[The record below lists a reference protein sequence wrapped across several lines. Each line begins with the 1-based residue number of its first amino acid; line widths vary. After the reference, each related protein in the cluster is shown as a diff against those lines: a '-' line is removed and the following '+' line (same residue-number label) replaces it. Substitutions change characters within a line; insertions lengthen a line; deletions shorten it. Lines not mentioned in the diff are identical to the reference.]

1 MNFIEPGLYHYL
13 ILAALLF
20 CLGLLAILTRRN
32 GIAILMG
39 IELILNA
46 ANINF
51 VAFSYYV
58 THTLGGHVFV
68 VFVILL
74 AAIEAA
80 VALAIVFAIYK
91 HFHSVEVPNVNI
103 MKG

>member
-1 MNFIEPGLYHYL
+1 VTLAPGLYHYL
-13 ILAALLF
+13 ILAAFLF
-20 CLGLLAILTRRN
+20 CLGLLAVLTRRN
-32 GIAILMG
+32 GIAVLMG

-46 ANINF
+46 ANLNF

-58 THTLGGHVFV
+58 THTLGGHIFV

-80 VALAIVFAIYK
+80 VALAIIFAIYR
-91 HFHSVEVPNVNI
+91 HFHSVDVPEAHT
-103 MKG
+103 MQG

>member
-1 MNFIEPGLYHYL
+1 MTLEPGLYHYL
-13 ILAALLF
+13 VIAAFLF
-20 CLGLLAILTRRN
+20 CLGLLAVLTRRN
-32 GIAILMG
+32 GIAVLMG

-51 VAFSYYV
+51 VAFSNYV
-58 THTLGGHVFV
+58 THNLGGHVFV

-80 VALAIVFAIYK
+80 VALAIVFAIYR
-91 HFHSVEVPNVNI
+91 HFQSIEVPDVHQ
-103 MKG
+103 MQG

>member
-1 MNFIEPGLYHYL
+1 MTLAPGLYHYL
-13 ILAALLF
+13 TIAAFLF
-20 CLGLLAILTRRN
+20 SLGLCAVLTRRN
-32 GIAILMG
+32 GIAVLMG

-58 THTLGGHVFV
+58 THSLGGHLFV

-80 VALAIVFAIYK
+80 VALAIIFAIYR
-91 HFHSVEVPNVNI
+91 HFHSVEVPDVHG
-103 MKG
+103 MQG

>member
-1 MNFIEPGLYHYL
+1 MTPVPGLYHYL
-13 ILAALLF
+13 VIGALLF
-20 CLGLLAILTRRN
+20 VLGLFAVFTRRN
-32 GIAILMG
+32 GIAVLMG

-58 THTLGGHVFV
+58 THSLGGHIFV

-80 VALAIVFAIYK
+80 VALAIVFAIYR
-91 HFHSVEVPNVNI
+91 HFHSVELPEVHTL
-103 MKG
+103 KG

>member
-1 MNFIEPGLYHYL
+1 MTLAPGLHHYL
-13 ILAALLF
+13 IIAAMLF
-20 CLGLLAILTRRN
+20 CLGLFAILTRRN
-32 GIAILMG
+32 GIAVLMG

-80 VALAIVFAIYK
+80 VALAIIFTIYR
-91 HFHSVEVPNVNI
+91 HFHSVEVPGVNL

>member
-1 MNFIEPGLYHYL
+1 MSLVRGLYHYL
-13 ILAALLF
+13 IIAALLF
-20 CLGLLAILTRRN
+20 CLGLFAVLTRRN
-32 GIAILMG
+32 GIAVLMG

-58 THTLGGHVFV
+58 THTIGGHIFV

-80 VALAIVFAIYK
+80 VALAIVFAIYR
-91 HFHSVEVPNVNI
+91 HFHSVDLPNADL

>member
-1 MNFIEPGLYHYL
+1 MTLSPGLYHYL
-13 ILAALLF
+13 IIAALLF
-20 CLGLLAILTRRN
+20 SLGLVAVLTRRN
-32 GIAILMG
+32 GIAVLMG

-51 VAFSYYV
+51 LAFSYYV
-58 THTLGGHVFV
+58 THTFGGHVFV

-80 VALAIVFAIYK
+80 VALAIVFAIYR
-91 HFHSVEVPNVNI
+91 HFHSVEVPQVNT
-103 MKG
+103 MRG

>member
-1 MNFIEPGLYHYL
+1 MMTLAPGLYHYL
-13 ILAALLF
+13 IIGALLF
-20 CLGLLAILTRRN
+20 CLGLFAILTRRN
-32 GIAILMG
+32 GIAVLMG

-80 VALAIVFAIYK
+80 VALAIIFAIYR
-91 HFHSVEVPNVNI
+91 HFHSVEVTTVHL

>member
-1 MNFIEPGLYHYL
+1 MTLVPGLPHFL
-13 ILAALLF
+13 IIAAFLF
-20 CLGLLAILTRRN
+20 CLGLFAVLTRRN
-32 GIAILMG
+32 GIAVLMG

-51 VAFSYYV
+51 VAFSNYV
-58 THTLGGHVFV
+58 THNLGGHVFV

-80 VALAIVFAIYK
+80 VALAIIFAIYR
-91 HFHSVEVPNVNI
+91 HFHSVDVPDVHL
-103 MKG
+103 MQG

>member
-1 MNFIEPGLYHYL
+1 MTLTPGLYHYL
-13 ILAALLF
+13 IIGALLF
-20 CLGLLAILTRRN
+20 CFGLTAVLTRRN
-32 GIAILMG
+32 GIAVLMG

-51 VAFSYYV
+51 VAFSNYV
-58 THTLGGHVFV
+58 THALGGHVFV

-80 VALAIVFAIYK
+80 VALAIVFAIYR
-91 HFHSVEVPNVNI
+91 HFHSVEVPQVHE
-103 MKG
+103 MQG

>member
-80 VALAIVFAIYK
+80 VALAIVFAIYR
-91 HFHSVEVPNVNI
+91 HFHSVEVPKVNV

>member
-1 MNFIEPGLYHYL
+1 MTLAPGLYHYL
-13 ILAALLF
+13 ILAAFLF
-20 CLGLLAILTRRN
+20 CLGLLAVLTRRN
-32 GIAILMG
+32 GIAVLMG

-46 ANINF
+46 ANLNF

-58 THTLGGHVFV
+58 THTLGGHIFV

-80 VALAIVFAIYK
+80 VALAIIFAIYR
-91 HFHSVEVPNVNI
+91 HFHSVDVPEAHT
-103 MKG
+103 MQG

>member
-1 MNFIEPGLYHYL
+1 MTLVPGLYHYL

-20 CLGLLAILTRRN
+20 CLGLFAVLTRRN
-32 GIAILMG
+32 GIAVLMG

-58 THTLGGHVFV
+58 TRTLGGHLFV

-80 VALAIVFAIYK
+80 VALAIVFAIYR
-91 HFHSVEVPNVNI
+91 HFHSVEVPSVHL

>member
-1 MNFIEPGLYHYL
+1 MTLSPGLYHYL
-13 ILAALLF
+13 IIAALLF
-20 CLGLLAILTRRN
+20 SLGLVAVLTRRN
-32 GIAILMG
+32 GIAVLMG

-51 VAFSYYV
+51 LAFSYYV
-58 THTLGGHVFV
+58 THTLDGHVFV

-80 VALAIVFAIYK
+80 VALAIVFAIYR
-91 HFHSVEVPNVNI
+91 HFHSVEVPQVNI
-103 MKG
+103 MQG

>member
-1 MNFIEPGLYHYL
+1 MSLIPGLPHYL
-13 ILAALLF
+13 VIAALLF
-20 CLGLLAILTRRN
+20 CLGLFAVLTRRN
-32 GIAILMG
+32 GIAVLMG

-51 VAFSYYV
+51 VAFSQYV
-58 THTLGGHVFV
+58 THTIGGHIFV

-80 VALAIVFAIYK
+80 VALAIVFAIYR
-91 HFHSVEVPNVNI
+91 HFHSVDLPSVDL

>member
-1 MNFIEPGLYHYL
+1 MTLAPGLHHYL
-13 ILAALLF
+13 ILGALLF
-20 CLGLLAILTRRN
+20 CLGIFAVLTRRN
-32 GIAILMG
+32 GIAVLMG

-58 THTLGGHVFV
+58 TRALGGQVFV

-80 VALAIVFAIYK
+80 VALAIVFAIYR
-91 HFHSVEVPNVNI
+91 HFHSVEVPGVNL

>member
-1 MNFIEPGLYHYL
+1 MTLAPGLYHYL
-13 ILAALLF
+13 TLAAFLF
-20 CLGLLAILTRRN
+20 CLGLLAVLTRRN
-32 GIAILMG
+32 GIAVLMG

-80 VALAIVFAIYK
+80 VALAIIFAIYR
-91 HFHSVEVPNVNI
+91 HFHSVEVTEVHR
-103 MKG
+103 MQG

>member
-1 MNFIEPGLYHYL
+1 MILTPGLYHYL
-13 ILAALLF
+13 IIAAILF
-20 CLGLLAILTRRN
+20 CLGLAAVLTRSN
-32 GIAILMG
+32 GIAVLMG

-58 THTLGGHVFV
+58 TQTLGGHIFV

-80 VALAIVFAIYK
+80 VALAIVLAIYR
-91 HFHSVEVPNVNI
+91 HFHSVEISQVRT
-103 MKG
+103 MQG

>member
-1 MNFIEPGLYHYL
+1 MTILPGLHHYL
-13 ILAALLF
+13 VIGAILF
-20 CLGLLAILTRRN
+20 CLGLAAVLTRRN
-32 GIAILMG
+32 GIAVLMG

-58 THTLGGHVFV
+58 THTLGGHIFV

-80 VALAIVFAIYK
+80 VALAIVLAIYR
-91 HFHSVEVPNVNI
+91 HFHSVEISQVHT
-103 MKG
+103 MQG

>member
-1 MNFIEPGLYHYL
+1 MTLTPGLHHYL
-13 ILAALLF
+13 IVAAVLF
-20 CLGLLAILTRRN
+20 CLGLFAVLTRRN
-32 GIAILMG
+32 GIAVLMG

-74 AAIEAA
+74 GAIEAA
-80 VALAIVFAIYK
+80 VALAIVFAIYR
-91 HFHSVEVPNVNI
+91 HFGSVEVTGVHL

>member
-1 MNFIEPGLYHYL
+1 MTLVPGLYHYL
-13 ILAALLF
+13 VLAALLF
-20 CLGLLAILTRRN
+20 CLGLFAVLTRRN
-32 GIAILMG
+32 GIALLMG

-51 VAFSYYV
+51 VAFSFYV
-58 THTLGGHVFV
+58 TRTLGGHVFA

-80 VALAIVFAIYK
+80 VALAIVFAIYR
-91 HFHSVEVPNVNI
+91 HFHSVEVPGVHL

>member
-1 MNFIEPGLYHYL
+1 MTLVPGLYHYL
-13 ILAALLF
+13 VIGALLF
-20 CLGLLAILTRRN
+20 SLGLVAVLTRRN
-32 GIAILMG
+32 GIAVLMG

-51 VAFSYYV
+51 LAFSYYV

-80 VALAIVFAIYK
+80 VALAIVFAIYR
-91 HFHSVEVPNVNI
+91 HFHSVEVPQVNI
-103 MKG
+103 MQG

>member
-1 MNFIEPGLYHYL
+1 MTLVPGLHHYL
-13 ILAALLF
+13 ILAAMLF
-20 CLGLLAILTRRN
+20 CLGLFAILTRRN
-32 GIAILMG
+32 GIAVLMG

-80 VALAIVFAIYK
+80 VALAIIFAIYR
-91 HFHSVEVPNVNI
+91 HFHAVDVTGVNI

>member
-1 MNFIEPGLYHYL
+1 MTLTPGLPHYL
-13 ILAALLF
+13 IIAAILF
-20 CLGLLAILTRRN
+20 CLGLFAILTRRN
-32 GIAILMG
+32 GIAVLMG

-46 ANINF
+46 ASLNF

-58 THTLGGHVFV
+58 TRTLGGHLFV

-80 VALAIVFAIYK
+80 VALAIVFAIYR
-91 HFHSVEVPNVNI
+91 HFRSVEIPNVNV

>member
-1 MNFIEPGLYHYL
+1 MNFLIPGLYHYL
-13 ILAALLF
+13 VIAALLF
-20 CLGLLAILTRRN
+20 SLGIFAVLTRRN
-32 GIAILMG
+32 GIAVLMG

-58 THTLGGHVFV
+58 THALGGHVFV
-68 VFVILL
+68 IFVILL

-80 VALAIVFAIYK
+80 VALAIVFAIYR
-91 HFHSVEVPNVNI
+91 HFHSVEVPQVNT
-103 MKG
+103 MQG

>member
-1 MNFIEPGLYHYL
+1 MTLAPGLYHYL
-13 ILAALLF
+13 IIAAILF
-20 CLGLLAILTRRN
+20 CLGIFAVFTRRN
-32 GIAILMG
+32 GIALLMG

-46 ANINF
+46 ANLNF

-58 THTLGGHVFV
+58 TKTLGGQIFA

-80 VALAIVFAIYK
+80 VALAIVFAIYR
-91 HFHSVEVPNVNI
+91 HFHSVEVPQVHE
-103 MKG
+103 MQG

>member
-1 MNFIEPGLYHYL
+1 MTLVPGLYHYL
-13 ILAALLF
+13 IIAAILF
-20 CLGLLAILTRRN
+20 CLGLCAVLTRRN
-32 GIAILMG
+32 GIAVLMG

-51 VAFSYYV
+51 VAFSNFV
-58 THTLGGHVFV
+58 TRSLGGHIFV

-80 VALAIVFAIYK
+80 VALAIVFAIYR
-91 HFHSVEVPNVNI
+91 HFHSVEVPEVHQ
-103 MKG
+103 MQG

>member
-1 MNFIEPGLYHYL
+1 MSFVPGLQHYL
-13 ILAALLF
+13 VISAILF
-20 CLGLLAILTRRN
+20 CLGLFAVLTRRN
-32 GIAILMG
+32 GIAVLMG

-51 VAFSYYV
+51 VAFSNFV
-58 THTLGGHVFV
+58 TRSLGGHIFV

-80 VALAIVFAIYK
+80 VALAIVFAIYR
-91 HFHSVEVPNVNI
+91 HFRSVEVPDVHQ
-103 MKG
+103 MQG

>member
-1 MNFIEPGLYHYL
+1 MTLSPGLYHYL
-13 ILAALLF
+13 IIAALLF
-20 CLGLLAILTRRN
+20 SLGLVAVLTRRN
-32 GIAILMG
+32 GIAVLMG

-51 VAFSYYV
+51 LAFSYYV

-80 VALAIVFAIYK
+80 VALAIVFAIYR
-91 HFHSVEVPNVNI
+91 HFHSVEVPQVNI
-103 MKG
+103 MQG

>member
-1 MNFIEPGLYHYL
+1 MSWMEPGLYHYL
-13 ILAALLF
+13 VIAALLF
-20 CLGLLAILTRRN
+20 CLGLLAVLTRRN
-32 GIAILMG
+32 GIALLMG

-91 HFHSVEVPNVNI
+91 HFHSVEVPNVNV